1 MSVATPNAVP
11 QPRAGGQPPNPRP
24 RREAGFG
31 GRVARR
37 EGMFPAARHPSP
49 ISRDDRRSLPP
60 RVLSRQ
66 ARQGSA
72 APTATPRRRA
82 RTRRRRQPTPLRQP
96 RRRARVALALDPPP
110 TTSHARTPTLPSPI
124 RRLTIH
130 RSDPIIPRI
139 AIRTSDP
146 RNFTDRTIS
155 PSLSHWTTGL
165 SIRPVIRT
173 RTPIVLDR
181 ILQIVEPVDLELR
194 RQRFAVL
201 EARAHGAHLIQ
212 HHEHVRFG
220 HATRSAN
227 LGQLLEDRHAPPEPK
242 PSHTTS
248 A

>member
-155 PSLSHWTTGL
+155 PSLSHWTTG
-165 SIRPVIRT
+165 SRRGDPCGPPVSSPCKPLATGLAGNSGRDVVGLFT
-173 RTPIVLDR
+173 FLQGVFLDWARVRRGSPVLLVVAR
-181 ILQIVEPVDLELR
+181 
-194 RQRFAVL
+194 L
-201 EARAHGAHLIQ
+201 EAAYGS
-212 HHEHVRFG
+212 G
-220 HATRSAN
+220 
-227 LGQLLEDRHAPPEPK
+227 
-242 PSHTTS
+242 TT
-248 A
+248 